1 MPHTAEEKKRALA
14 RVKRIRGQCDALERA
29 LEAESDCAM
38 VLHQL
43 SAIRGAISSLMT
55 EVMES
60 HIRGSFS
67 QTPKAMV
74 QRGEQVEELLGLF
87 RSYMK

>member
-29 LEAESDCAM
+29 LEAESECAV

-43 SAIRGAISSLMT
+43 SAIRGAINGLMS

-67 QTPKAMV
+67 QPAKMV
-74 QRGEQVEELLGLF
+74 PQRDEQVEELLGLF

>member
-1 MPHTAEEKKRALA
+1 MVPHTAEEKKRALA

-29 LEAESDCAM
+29 LEAESDCSI

-60 HIRGSFS
+60 HIRGSF
-67 QTPKAMV
+67 
-74 QRGEQVEELLGLF
+74 
-87 RSYMK
+87 

>member
-14 RVKRIRGQCDALERA
+14 RVKRIRGQCEALERA
-29 LEAESDCAM
+29 LEAESECAV

-43 SAIRGAISSLMT
+43 SAIRGAVSSLMT
-55 EVMES
+55 EVMEL
-60 HIRGSFS
+60 HIRGDFS
-67 QTPKAMV
+67 QAPKAAA

>member
-1 MPHTAEEKKRALA
+1 MPHTVEEKKRALA
-14 RVKRIRGQCDALERA
+14 RVKRIRGQCEALERA
-29 LEAESDCAM
+29 LEAESECSV

-43 SAIRGAISSLMT
+43 SAIRGAVSSLMT

-60 HIRGSFS
+60 HIRGGFS
-67 QTPKAMV
+67 QAPKAAL